1 MAPGIVYKDNRMLY
15 HIPDFTVSAP
25 AHARSPAGYTIVFK
39 DDVTEE
45 TVMKYMSDIVDAGG
59 RLTQAY
65 DSFLNVCANTSA
77 HHRSRRHCSADI
89 HECHRRASAPL
100 SLRLISKY

>member
-1 MAPGIVYKDNRMLY
+1 MHAP
-15 HIPDFTVSAP
+15 
-25 AHARSPAGYTIVFK
+25 PAGYTIVFK

-65 DSFLNVCANTSA
+65 DPFLNVCAIAKLFRPATIVPFPSPL
-77 HHRSRRHCSADI
+77 RR
-89 HECHRRASAPL
+89 
-100 SLRLISKY
+100 

>member
-1 MAPGIVYKDNRMLY
+1 MAAGIVYKDNRMSY
-15 HIPDFTVSAP
+15 HIPDFTVST
-25 AHARSPAGYTIVFK
+25 HARSFAGYTIVFK

-65 DSFLNVCANTSA
+65 DPFLNVCANTSPA
-77 HHRSRRHCSADI
+77 TMVPIATAVLISN
-89 HECHRRASAPL
+89 ECHRRASALL
-100 SLRLISKY
+100 SLRIISKF

>member
-1 MAPGIVYKDNRMLY
+1 MHAP
-15 HIPDFTVSAP
+15 
-25 AHARSPAGYTIVFK
+25 SPAGYTIVFK

-45 TVMKYMSDIVDAGG
+45 TVIKYMSDIVDAGG

-65 DSFLNVCANTSA
+65 DSFLNVRVNQHVRLRPPSFP
-77 HHRSRRHCSADI
+77 HRHCRSADI
-89 HECHRRASAPL
+89 YECHDRRASAPL